1 MTNRP
6 LWTRRL
12 LCLCVIAGCDTSSA
26 TGDDAADAAPRTDA
40 RIDLGPSPD
49 AASAPPPARP
59 ASNPEPSERA
69 CTGQGPVC
77 LLPWPNS
84 AFEAPAA
91 DRPTGRRVE
100 VDAAAA
106 GLEVVWPRLYRR
118 SADGASPVGALLTVV
133 EGEID
138 PATLPADP
146 AGLDP
151 EVQAAVAVFVADVQ
165 ADDFG
170 ARVPARVEAKASP
183 DGAQTL
189 LLVTPLVALRMGTRH
204 AVVVTSDL
212 KGPGGA
218 ALPDAVAL
226 GETGDPEL
234 ARVTDDLVAVAAAA
248 GFPRSRLKQVWDFTV
263 RSPSDVVADL
273 DSMVETARP
282 ASAEA
287 LELEPVGRAPGP
299 NGAERFDFTFSS
311 VQWRAGRDAVIERDA
326 DGRPTP
332 VGLEPQR
339 AILVLPAS
347 ATPDNPARPIL
358 FGHGLSASA
367 ELMYT
372 QLVPLLDL
380 DAGPYALVLVDWDL
394 HGSRGAGL
402 PDILAISGALNATAF
417 AHSLLQSASDERR
430 ARAALEVLGGD
441 GPEAARILGERVG
454 AIESTPA
461 TYLGQSLGSMIGILS
476 HGAGEPPPAAVY
488 NVGGGGLATILRTGE
503 VTQRLGIRESIEA
516 TVAAEPVA
524 GLAPALAVDVLL
536 SVSQI
541 ALDLGDPTTHV
552 AARRDLGRS
561 LSHPH
566 LLQMSIGDGIV
577 PNVCTETLART
588 LGSTLLTPALRPV
601 PGLAEVE
608 APAEGGALL
617 SQFLTSDMGFQAHI
631 ALNVGPVQAQALEFL
646 ATGRAT
652 YDCGGGP
659 CDLLP

>member
-1 MTNRP
+1 
-6 LWTRRL
+6 LIG
-12 LCLCVIAGCDTSSA
+12 LCIVAGCDPSSPA
-26 TGDDAADAAPRTDA
+26 DDGAVDGAPPTDARSDLGPLPDAAPT
-40 RIDLGPSPD
+40 PT
-49 AASAPPPARP
+49 PARP
-59 ASNPEPSERA
+59 ASNPEPAARA
-69 CTGQGPVC
+69 CTLQGPVC

-100 VDAAAA
+100 VNAAAA

-133 EGEID
+133 DGEID
-138 PATLPADP
+138 PSTLPDDAE
-146 AGLDP
+146 GLDP
-151 EVQAAVAVFVADVQ
+151 EAAVAVFVADVD
-165 ADDFG
+165 AEDFG
-170 ARVPARVEAKASP
+170 ARVPVRVEAKAAP
-183 DGAQTL
+183 DGIQTL

-204 AVVVTSDL
+204 AVVLTSDL
-212 KGPGGA
+212 KAPGGA
-218 ALPDAVAL
+218 ELADAVAV
-226 GETGDPEL
+226 GEAGESAL
-234 ARVTDDLVAVAAAA
+234 ARVTNDLVAVAAAA
-248 GFPRSRLKQVWDFTV
+248 GFPRGRLRQVWDFTV

-282 ASAEA
+282 SSAQA
-287 LELEPVGRAPGP
+287 LELELVGRAPGP
-299 NGAERFDFTFSS
+299 NAAERFDFTFSS

-326 DGRPTP
+326 EGRPTP
-332 VGLEPQR
+332 VGPEPQR

-347 ATPDNPARPIL
+347 ATPDNPARPVL

-372 QLVPLLDL
+372 QLVPSLDL
-380 DAGPYALVLVDWDL
+380 DSGPYALVLVDWDL

-430 ARAALEVLGGD
+430 ARAALEVLGSD

-454 AIESTPA
+454 AIGSTPA

-476 HGAGEPPPAAVY
+476 HGAGDPPPAAVF

-516 TVAAEPVA
+516 TVAAEPLA

-552 AARRDLGRS
+552 AARRDLGRP

-566 LLQMSIGDGIV
+566 LIQMSIGDGIV

-588 LGSTLLTPALRPV
+588 VGSTLLTPALRPV
-601 PGLAEVE
+601 AGLAEVE
-608 APAEGGALL
+608 APVEGGALL
-617 SQFLTSDMGFQAHI
+617 SQFLTSDVGFQAHI

>member
-1 MTNRP
+1 
-6 LWTRRL
+6 
-12 LCLCVIAGCDTSSA
+12 
-26 TGDDAADAAPRTDA
+26 
-40 RIDLGPSPD
+40 
-49 AASAPPPARP
+49 
-59 ASNPEPSERA
+59 
-69 CTGQGPVC
+69 VC

-84 AFEAPAA
+84 AFEAPAPE
-91 DRPTGRRVE
+91 RPTGRRVE
-100 VDAAAA
+100 VDAVAA
-106 GLEVVWPRLYRR
+106 GLEGIWPRLYRR
-118 SADGASPVGALLTVV
+118 SADGASPVGALVTVV
-133 EGEID
+133 EGEVD

-146 AGLDP
+146 MGVETEA
-151 EVQAAVAVFVADVQ
+151 EAAVALFVADVE

-170 ARVPARVEAKASP
+170 ARVPVRVEARASP

-189 LLVTPLVALRMGTRH
+189 LLITPWVALRASTRH
-204 AVVVTSDL
+204 AVVVTSGL
-212 KGPGGA
+212 RAPGGA
-218 ALPDAVAL
+218 ELPDSIAL
-226 GETGDPEL
+226 GEADASDLAPVTG
-234 ARVTDDLVAVAAAA
+234 DLVAVAAAA
-248 GFPRSRLKQVWDFTV
+248 GFPRSQLKQVWDFTV

-273 DSMVETARP
+273 DSMVETAQP
-282 ASAEA
+282 ASAAA
-287 LELEPVGRAPGP
+287 LELQPVARAPGP

-311 VQWRAGRDAVIERDA
+311 LRWRADRDAVIARDA
-326 DGRPTP
+326 EGRPTP
-332 VGLEPQR
+332 VGLEPLR

-347 ATPDNPARPIL
+347 ATPENPAQPIL

-380 DAGPYALVLVDWDL
+380 DAGPYALLLVDWDL

-430 ARAALEVLGGD
+430 ARAALEALGGD
-441 GPEAARILGERVG
+441 GPEAARILSERVG
-454 AIESTPA
+454 AIGSTPA

-476 HGAGEPPPAAVY
+476 HGAGDPPPAAVY

-552 AARRDLGRS
+552 AARRDLGQP
-561 LSHPH
+561 LAHPH
-566 LLQMSIGDGIV
+566 LIQMSIGDGIV

-601 PGLAEVE
+601 AGLAEVE
-608 APAEGGALL
+608 APVDGGALL

-631 ALNVGPVQAQALEFL
+631 ALNVGPAQAQALEFL